1 MKAFKSHLLIL
12 LVAVLLTACDSG
24 GSGGGSGEQ
33 IKNGVKDGISGLV
46 SDINKEVVTDIRKSF
61 PLPDQ
66 YSTLN
71 HHNDVLNFTTPMSGE
86 DVVSFYRR
94 EYAKQG
100 FTEIAENSKVSAD
113 SATTVFKNASGGKTV
128 YLQVDKT
135 DSGSKVRVEKK

>member
-1 MKAFKSHLLIL
+1 MKASKSYLLIL
-12 LVAVLLTACDSG
+12 LVVVLLTACDSG
-24 GSGGGSGEQ
+24 GGSGEQ
-33 IKNGVKDGISGLV
+33 IKSEIKDGISGLA

-71 HHNDVLNFTTPMSGE
+71 QHNDVLNFTTPMSVE
-86 DVVSFYRR
+86 DVVTFYRQ

-100 FTEIAENSKVSAD
+100 FTEIAENSKLSAD
-113 SATTVFKNASGGKTV
+113 SATTAFKNASGGKTV

-135 DSGSKVRVEKK
+135 DSGSRVRVEKK

>member
-1 MKAFKSHLLIL
+1 MKASKSHLLIL
-12 LVAVLLTACDSG
+12 LVVVLLTACDSG
-24 GSGGGSGEQ
+24 GGSGEQ
-33 IKNGVKDGISGLV
+33 IKSGVKDGISGLV

-71 HHNDVLNFTTPMSGE
+71 HHNDVLNFTTPMSVE
-86 DVVSFYRR
+86 NVVTFYRQ

-100 FTEIAENSKVSAD
+100 FTEIAENSKLSAD
-113 SATTVFKNASGGKTV
+113 SATTAFKNASGGKTV